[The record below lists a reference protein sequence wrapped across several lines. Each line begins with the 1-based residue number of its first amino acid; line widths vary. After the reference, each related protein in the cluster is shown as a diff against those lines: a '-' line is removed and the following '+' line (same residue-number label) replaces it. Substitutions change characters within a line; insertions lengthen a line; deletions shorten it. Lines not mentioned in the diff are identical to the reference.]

1 MPEAEA
7 GGHYSLIS
15 SRENQHLL
23 SSDNQHVSI
32 SSRENQ
38 HLISGENQHVPI
50 SSRENQQHAQITSD
64 SPLWRLFL
72 DSSCSSAS
80 VFLRLQLASAQS
92 YFHSP
97 TPWNPRGSGNVSRKV
112 ARLLDSFRPGSTSYC
127 PFPGKNFEPD
137 GNNNNHRAPPQPA
150 APTLLRPSEVPVER
164 SELRSQPVDIPQ
176 PAPPVTP
183 ISTPSSLASSPPSSV
198 SREEETR
205 RQLYLPLGR
214 PRPFYSVPPTDQTAH
229 QDGFDISEEAEQRPP
244 VLYTARS
251 LQDEVRAH
259 LVQRLGLVRL
269 EKLLRNGEKAFAL
282 PNFLRN
288 TLLTLPCSDF
298 TEDGCASLRSSASYC
313 VRCRLDNRQ
322 YLAVFATSEVDKSAS
337 NLWEEQRAWLL
348 GLNTELVR
356 HVLALAVDP
365 LTENIFYILDVD
377 RGENL
382 SSLLSRLNPS
392 CSKVCLGDGV
402 VRSCSE
408 AADMIEEGV
417 TRALAAL
424 QSVGL
429 TYPGLRQDRVWIQD
443 GQVVLENGLLV
454 KGSAAASPAG
464 DQASLTEELRG
475 HAREKREEEK
485 CEREEG

>member
-1 MPEAEA
+1 MPEAET
-7 GGHYSLIS
+7 GGHSLIS
-15 SRENQHLL
+15 R
-23 SSDNQHVSI
+23 D
-32 SSRENQ
+32 NQ
-38 HLISGENQHVPI
+38 HLITGEQ
-50 SSRENQQHAQITSD
+50 QQHQHQYQHQQQHQQDPAQITSD

-80 VFLRLQLASAQS
+80 VFLRVQLASAQS

-97 TPWNPRGSGNVSRKV
+97 TPWNPRGSGHVSRKV

-137 GNNNNHRAPPQPA
+137 GNNNHRAA
-150 APTLLRPSEVPVER
+150 APPTFPLLLRPSEVPVER
-164 SELRSQPVDIPQ
+164 QEFRSQPVDIPQ
-176 PAPPVTP
+176 ATPPVSP
-183 ISTPSSLASSPPSSV
+183 ASTPSSLASSPPLSV

-214 PRPFYSVPPTDQTAH
+214 PRPFYSVQPPDQSTH
-229 QDGFDISEEAEQRPP
+229 QEGNDNLGEAEQRPP
-244 VLYTARS
+244 ALFTARS

-269 EKLLRNGEKAFAL
+269 EKLLRSGEKEFAL
-282 PNFLRN
+282 PNVVRN

-298 TEDGCASLRSSASYC
+298 TEDGCASSLRSSASYC

-322 YLAVFATSEVDKSAS
+322 YLAVFATSEVDKSAT

-348 GLNTELVR
+348 GLNTQLVQ

-365 LTENIFYILDVD
+365 LTENIFYILDLD

-382 SSLLSRLNPS
+382 SSLLSRVDPS
-392 CSKVCLGDGV
+392 CSKVCLGDNV
-402 VRSCSE
+402 ERSCTE
-408 AADMIEEGV
+408 AADIIDGGV
-417 TRALAAL
+417 TRALADL
-424 QSVGL
+424 KSVGL
-429 TYPGLRQDRVWIQD
+429 TYPGLRQDRVWIRE

-454 KGSAAASPAG
+454 KGSPSTPV
-464 DQASLTEELRG
+464 DQTSLTGGLRDP
-475 HAREKREEEK
+475 ARANLGEDK
-485 CEREEG
+485 CQREEGQTAVDSSSTN